1 MDVPQASPEGAG
13 EVVGVGEGG
22 VGHRAASP
30 DTCAPTSPTTATRAL
45 AALPA
50 VPATRTARTAAWL
63 AHLYPADPDRYWG
76 IPQPDRIAEHHAAD
90 VLMKGDIDLLALLT
104 AADPG
109 QQAQSVTV
117 LARAAIAH
125 YNATRTTDFD
135 HLLHAL
141 DTAPDTT
148 PLTYQAIWI
157 AAAALPFGSR
167 IVAPLAVRLRDAL
180 AQADRRLVADSPAA
194 FEPDLALSLSSFG
207 SWLSEAGRR
216 GEALAAIEEAVA
228 STGVWWQATPP
239 PSNPNSPTH

>member
-1 MDVPQASPEGAG
+1 M
-13 EVVGVGEGG
+13 
-22 VGHRAASP
+22 
-30 DTCAPTSPTTATRAL
+30 
-45 AALPA
+45 
-50 VPATRTARTAAWL
+50 PATRTARTAAWL